1 MYNEGN
7 SKSKTMESTEEQKV
21 FKQIIVEAWENPDFK
36 EELMNSPLEAIQQL
50 TGKTLIIPEGK
61 TFVVKDQSNESII
74 YFNIPAKPNMEDVE
88 LDDDQLD
95 IVAGGGGETLDPPI
109 ILSQESTGIT
119 VSDGGS

>member
-74 YFNIPAKPNMEDVE
+74 YFNIPAKPNMDDVE
-88 LDDDQLD
+88 LDEDQLD

-109 ILSQESTGIT
+109 ILSQEGTGIT

>member
-1 MYNEGN
+1 
-7 SKSKTMESTEEQKV
+7 MEPTEEQKV

>member
-1 MYNEGN
+1 
-7 SKSKTMESTEEQKV
+7 MESTEEQKV

-95 IVAGGGGETLDPPI
+95 IVAGGGGNPDPPI
-109 ILSQESTGIT
+109 ILSTGISEVT
-119 VSDGGS
+119 VSDGGGS

>member
-109 ILSQESTGIT
+109 VLSQESTGIT

>member
-109 ILSQESTGIT
+109 ILSQEGTGIT